1 MDKVKVIRDIMAKR
15 IDVSKLN
22 ENDELSALGLD
33 SLDLVEVVTEIEEA
47 LGITFEMDEIITF
60 KTLKDVIDCVNS
72 K

>member
-1 MDKVKVIRDIMAKR
+1 MDKVAVIREIMAKR
-15 IDVSKLN
+15 IDVTNLS

-47 LGITFEMDEIITF
+47 LGITFEMDEIATF